1 MLEVIEMLGPGEY
14 VADKTQGIT
23 RFEDLPRPKR
33 VRRNRNYKRRPWTI
47 WQHPKAII
55 RTGWSQWRCGLLL
68 EMVFVSDAENR
79 LG

>member
-33 VRRNRNYKRRPWTI
+33 VRRSRNYKRRPWTI
-47 WQHPKAII
+47 WQYPKAII
-55 RTGWSQWRCGLLL
+55 HTEWSQWQ
-68 EMVFVSDAENR
+68 
-79 LG
+79 